1 MQDKTLGKL
10 IVIEGGDGLGK
21 STQYNLLKNYLLSLD
36 YELTF
41 FDFPNKTG
49 TPIGNLI
56 GNFLSSK
63 YGHVN
68 PEFLSLAFAIDR
80 FVSKEKILEALNNGK
95 IVLCDRFVLSNIA
108 FQTSKL
114 EKVEDKKELE
124 ELLNWLEYETFNLPK
139 PDVEIVITAPD
150 EHYAKGYHLSR
161 SEDSTRSYVSDES
174 ADIHEKDSSLQLN
187 VNSYF
192 RNLSSS
198 ENRIF
203 INAYNVDGSRIEVN
217 EIHKRIVDF
226 VNQNLGKNA

>member
-36 YELTF
+36 YEITF

-63 YGHVN
+63 YGAVS

-80 FVSKEKILEALNNGK
+80 FVSKEKILEALNSGK

-124 ELLNWLEYETFNLPK
+124 QLLNWLEYETFNLPK
-139 PDVEIVITAPD
+139 PDIEIVITAPD
-150 EHYAKGYHLSR
+150 EHYLKGHHLVR
-161 SEDSTRSYVSDES
+161 SEDATRSYVADRN

-192 RNLSSS
+192 RSLSSN
-198 ENRIF
+198 ENRIL
-203 INAYNVDGSRIEVN
+203 INAYNADQSRIEVD
-217 EIHKRIVDF
+217 EIHKRIVGF
-226 VNQNLGKNA
+226 VNKILGRNS

>member
-21 STQYNLLKNYLLSLD
+21 STQYNLLKNHLLSLN
-36 YELTF
+36 YQVSS

-49 TPIGNLI
+49 TPIGKLI

-63 YGHVN
+63 YGAVS

-80 FVSKEKILEALNNGK
+80 FVSKDKILEDLNSGK

-114 EKVEDKKELE
+114 ENLEDKKNLE
-124 ELLNWLEYETFNLPK
+124 QLLNWLEYEVFNLSK
-139 PDVEIVITAPD
+139 PDIEIIITAPK
-150 EHYAKGYHLSR
+150 EHYSNGYHLVR
-161 SEDSTRSYVSDES
+161 SKDKTRDYVTDEN

-187 VNSYF
+187 VNRYF
-192 RNLSSS
+192 RSLSSNES
-198 ENRIF
+198 RIL
-203 INAYNVDGSRIEVN
+203 INAYNTDGSRREVD
-217 EIHKRIVDF
+217 EIHKRILKF
-226 VNQNLGKNA
+226 VNKILGRN

>member
-36 YELTF
+36 YEITF

-63 YGHVN
+63 YGAVS

-80 FVSKEKILEALNNGK
+80 FVSKEKILEALNSGK

-124 ELLNWLEYETFNLPK
+124 QLLNWLEYETFNLPK
-139 PDVEIVITAPD
+139 PDIEIVITAPD
-150 EHYAKGYHLSR
+150 EHYSKGHHLVR
-161 SEDSTRSYVSDES
+161 SEDATRSYVADRN

-192 RNLSSS
+192 RSLSSN
-198 ENRIF
+198 ENRIL
-203 INAYNVDGSRIEVN
+203 INAYNADQSRIEVD
-217 EIHKRIVDF
+217 EIHKRIVGF
-226 VNQNLGKNA
+226 VNKILGRNS

>member
-1 MQDKTLGKL
+1 MQAKTLGKL

-36 YELTF
+36 YEIIY

-63 YGHVN
+63 YGAVS

-80 FVSKEKILEALNNGK
+80 FVSKEKILEALNDGK

-108 FQTSKL
+108 FQISKL
-114 EKVEDKKELE
+114 EKSEDKQELE
-124 ELLNWLEYETFNLPK
+124 KLLNWLEYETFCLPK
-139 PDVEIVITAPD
+139 PDIEIVITAPD
-150 EHYAKGYHLSR
+150 EHYSRGHHLVR
-161 SEDSTRSYVSDES
+161 SEDVTRSYVTDKD

-198 ENRIF
+198 SNRVL
-203 INAYNVDGSRIEVN
+203 INAYNEDGNRLKVEQVHKQIVGFVDQILGNGS
-217 EIHKRIVDF
+217 
-226 VNQNLGKNA
+226 